1 MRVVRTVARPMLASV
16 FIVSG
21 LDVLANPEL
30 QKKFVGYG
38 CVATPSTPQ
47 EFAALIGAEVPK
59 WKSVVETQKI
69 TTQ

>member
-1 MRVVRTVARPMLASV
+1 
-16 FIVSG
+16 
-21 LDVLANPEL
+21 
-30 QKKFVGYG
+30 VGYG

-47 EFAALIGAEVPK
+47 EFANLIGAEVPK